1 MFNPLFPFTKEVLE
15 ATVERGC
22 YWFVR
27 NSYPLAF
34 DHFDTDIKA
43 CFIMTHYNDHAKA
56 VAHVNS
62 IDRNASGKLY
72 DWNDAADQEKLYV
85 AADHPKGYKIFSAYF
100 LPDYKK
106 KITVNTRAK
115 INHYLRMHTDWE
127 PGKGETVAVDLFLRF
142 GILYAS
148 LGYAGE
154 QIKIT
159 FEEIEKQR

>member
-1 MFNPLFPFTKEVLE
+1 MFNPLFPFTRDVLE

-22 YWFVR
+22 TWFVR
-27 NSYPLAF
+27 NNYPQAF
-34 DHFDTDIKA
+34 DHFETEIKA
-43 CFIMTHYNDHAKA
+43 CFLMTHYNDHSKA
-56 VAHVNS
+56 IAHFNS
-62 IDRNASGKLY
+62 ISNDTSKKLY
-72 DWNDAADQEKLYV
+72 DWNAATDREKLYI
-85 AADHPKGYKIFSAYF
+85 AANQPEGYKIFSAYF

-115 INHYLRMHTDWE
+115 INSYLRMHTSWK
-127 PGKGETVAVDLFLRF
+127 PGKGETVSVDLLLQF

-159 FEEIEKQR
+159 FKEIEKQR